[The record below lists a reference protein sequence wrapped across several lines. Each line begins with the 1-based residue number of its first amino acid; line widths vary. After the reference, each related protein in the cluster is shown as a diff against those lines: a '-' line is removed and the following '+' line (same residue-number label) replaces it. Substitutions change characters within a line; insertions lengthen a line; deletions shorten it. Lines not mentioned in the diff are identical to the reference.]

1 MEWAKGEYTIDY
13 PDWVK
18 KKFMSK
24 SSELPS
30 DGKDNTQERVSN
42 QGKMAESTDTEAEKP
57 GPEPQ
62 PEPNPQPDPEP
73 NPKPEPEPEV
83 SSKKEEEE
91 EKISEASNELSVG
104 SGKSD
109 SKDSKEDY
117 TIHQCD
123 DGHMVIEESA
133 EGEVGTFHAKD
144 YFINKEG
151 KKEIRNSCVYHVD
164 KYGHT
169 RVLYGGANIG
179 MLIHSDFCPMCKIR
193 NPKNELKWTQMH
205 KH

>member
-1 MEWAKGEYTIDY
+1 
-13 PDWVK
+13 
-18 KKFMSK
+18 
-24 SSELPS
+24 
-30 DGKDNTQERVSN
+30 
-42 QGKMAESTDTEAEKP
+42 
-57 GPEPQ
+57 
-62 PEPNPQPDPEP
+62 
-73 NPKPEPEPEV
+73 
-83 SSKKEEEE
+83 
-91 EKISEASNELSVG
+91 
-104 SGKSD
+104 
-109 SKDSKEDY
+109 
-117 TIHQCD
+117 
-123 DGHMVIEESA
+123 MVIEESA